1 MIRGYFR
8 ARDILEGR
16 APDFNLHCPLAF
28 VADICCGSKISWD
41 PHVFVN
47 FCIDYLTF
55 TFKFWID

>member
-41 PHVFVN
+41 PRVFVI
-47 FCIDYLTF
+47 FP
-55 TFKFWID
+55 